1 MNRKNLTAAVLAG
14 LAGVAGIAG
23 TAQAV
28 NMNPDGLGQVLIYP
42 YYTANDGNQT
52 ILSVVNTT
60 DNAKA
65 VKVRFLEGFN
75 SREVLDFNLYMSEY
89 DVWVAAI
96 TAGDE
101 TAKLVI
107 PDSSCTVPYLY
118 DADMGYG
125 EQAFLTLAY
134 TGDFED
140 GGPTDPGRTM
150 EGHFEMIEMGTL
162 TGVAATNV
170 THKDVDGVRL
180 PHDCMALTDWWTDY
194 INDDD
199 SDGLWFV
206 EADAKDNCEP
216 YPVDLDDLD
225 FSGCQ
230 ADSYTTRASGG
241 LFGAAAV
248 VDAENGTM
256 FSYDAK
262 ALQGFDATDDGIHY
276 IPGTI
281 YPSLNSGSI
290 NTSWVFFGVPQNQAV
305 SLTYTNTVDA
315 VSSVF
320 MHETIMN
327 EYTTEEELGAGT
339 EWIVTFPTKNF
350 YADAFRMALVGLI
363 DDPADGVPGNGVTC
377 DTDDDGDYVNCVAH
391 PRAPFT
397 ELYHEHNAAGQRFC
411 EPVFLSTWD
420 REEAFPE
427 DPDVPVDVRPP
438 VVSPSLPVC
447 DSSVD
452 PRCQDPVAPFQICNE
467 VNILRFGDNEVFGSP
482 ELEGGALGPESL
494 VYHVDAPFTNGW
506 AKLDLGGE
514 GREDENGLLGLPVT
528 GFAAYEFENEFLSGG
543 VKANYGGLFQHKGN
557 VRMGGSSD

>member
-60 DNAKA
+60 NNAKA
-65 VKVRFLEGFN
+65 IKVRFLEGYN

-96 TAGDE
+96 ASADVCAGDCA
-101 TAKLVI
+101 TQLVI

-118 DADMGYG
+118 DSDMGYG
-125 EQAFLTLAY
+125 TQEFLALAY

-140 GGPTDPGRTM
+140 GGPTGIGRAA

-162 TGVAATNV
+162 TGTAADNV
-170 THKDVDGVRL
+170 RHDNSEGGTGE
-180 PHDCMALTDWWTDY
+180 PADCMALTDMWTDW
-194 INDDD
+194 DGT
-199 SDGLWFV
+199 SDLGVWFE
-206 EADAKDNCEP
+206 EADANANCEP
-216 YPVDLDDLD
+216 YPVDVEDLD
-225 FSGCQ
+225 YRGCQ
-230 ADSYTTRASGG
+230 AYSYTTQASGG

-248 VDAENGTM
+248 INSTNGTM

-262 ALQGFDATDDGIHY
+262 ALQGFDDTDDGIHF

-281 YPSLNSGSI
+281 YPSLNSGSVSE
-290 NTSWVFFGVPQNQAV
+290 SWVFFGVPQNQAV
-305 SLTYTNTVDA
+305 NLDYDLTVDA

-320 MHETIMN
+320 MHETVMN
-327 EYTTEEELGAGT
+327 EYTTDTDLNAAT

-350 YADAFRMALVGLI
+350 YVDEYRMVREEI
-363 DDPADGVPGNGVTC
+363 NEEVCEDDDDDPETPDVC
-377 DTDDDGDYVNCVAH
+377 VNV

-397 ELYHEHNAAGQRFC
+397 NFFADEDC
-411 EPVFLSTWD
+411 EVVFLSTWD
-420 REEAFPE
+420 REENSPSTPE
-427 DPDVPVDVRPP
+427 VPGNIRPP
-438 VVSPSLPVC
+438 VVSPSLPAC
-447 DSSVD
+447 DPAVD
-452 PRCQDPVAPFQICNE
+452 PRCEEPVAPFQICHE
-467 VNILRFGDNEVFGSP
+467 VNILRFGDEAIFGTP
-482 ELEGGALGPESL
+482 ELDGETL
-494 VYHVDAPFTNGW
+494 VYMVDAPFMNGW
-506 AKLDLGGE
+506 ASLDLGGT
-514 GREDENGLLGLPVT
+514 GRMDENGLLGLPVT

-543 VKANYGGLFQHKGN
+543 DVKANYGGLFQHKGN
-557 VRMGGSSD
+557 VRMGAPTPR